1 VTNRIGHH
9 RASVEAARQLLGSD
23 ALLSR
28 IGSLRRMR
36 ERGMYESEL
45 PEVGEVVDALGDC
58 EGLIQLVAKAVQRAS
73 GIA

>member
-1 VTNRIGHH
+1 
-9 RASVEAARQLLGSD
+9 
-23 ALLSR
+23 
-28 IGSLRRMR
+28 MR